1 MKIDPERLRRLR
13 KQKGLPRAKLAERS
27 TISERT
33 IQRLEN
39 ESERG
44 QTTREH
50 TLDRIAKALG
60 VEEGVLT
67 GEMPLPD
74 ANRARNPDPER
85 VQIGAQVAPK
95 ARLAYDLV
103 RRRYGVNATEIIN
116 MAPLFFVLL
125 AEGSFA
131 RRRAKLEEAGEAIG
145 RLDRMKDEI
154 GHCIFS
160 GATTVALNADTLEQ
174 ESIDKADLF
183 GEHLFDD
190 TSSTFV
196 DEPFDPAKGNPFAS
210 YLRKAA
216 DDLGNPGVI
225 DLARDDLSYGSPL
238 KFPEYDICRDE
249 IDAIANGSSDA
260 RKTLEIGTARLAE
273 IPEELTA
280 EDAGE
285 ARAAWLEERLPDT
298 YKGLEEGEPMAMI
311 ASFEAT
317 ATPAELA
324 ELQAKLEGKLASR
337 RNHEMEVGGNEQ

>member
-1 MKIDPERLRRLR
+1 MTH
-13 KQKGLPRAKLAERS
+13 
-27 TISERT
+27 TIHELS
-33 IQRLEN
+33 QN

-44 QTTREH
+44 QTTREY
-50 TLDRIAKALG
+50 TLDRLAKALG
-60 VEEGVLT
+60 VEEGLLT

-74 ANRARNPDPER
+74 ANRTHDPER
-85 VQIGAQVAPK
+85 VQIGAQIAPK

-103 RRRYGVNATEIIN
+103 RRRYGVSATEIIN

-125 AEGSFA
+125 AEGSLA
-131 RRRAKLEEAGEAIG
+131 RRRVKLEEAGEAIG

-154 GHCIFS
+154 GHWIFS

-196 DEPFDPAKGNPFAS
+196 DEPFDPARGNPFAS
-210 YLRKAA
+210 YLRKTAN
-216 DDLGNPGVI
+216 DLGNPGVI

-260 RKTLEIGTARLAE
+260 RKALEIGAARLAE
-273 IPEELTA
+273 IPEDLTT

-285 ARAAWLEERLPDT
+285 ARAAWLEDRLPDT
-298 YKGLEEGEPMAMI
+298 YKDLEEGEPMAMV
-311 ASFEAT
+311 ARFEAT

-324 ELQAKLEGKLASR
+324 ELQAKFKEELASR
-337 RNHEMEVGGNEQ
+337 RNHEMEVGETTNE